1 MQMFDYTAESI
12 KRLKGL
18 EGVRKRPAMYIGDVG
33 KKGFHHL
40 AFEIIDNAIDEVLAG
55 FANYVKVV
63 IHKDNSISI
72 EDNGR
77 GIPIDIHPETGT
89 PAVEVVFMEL
99 HAGGKFE
106 RNIYKISGGLHGVG
120 ASVVNALSEWTEVL
134 VKRNGNLYKIKFSR
148 GKKIEDLEV
157 VSSSNEAGTIV
168 RFKPDKEIFTDYPKL
183 EFDYDYIANRL
194 REIAFLVPDVKIELI
209 DERTNKKEIFHYPNG
224 IVDFIDY
231 IDISRKH
238 ITPKFWTKFTN
249 NIDEFMEVE
258 IALAYN
264 DGYDEV
270 IISFVN
276 TVNTKEGG
284 THVTGFKSALTK
296 VLNDI
301 GKKMN
306 LIKKEPL
313 QGEDVREGLTAII
326 HAKLSNPIFE
336 GQTKIKLGNDNVRS
350 FVETNFYEK
359 FSRFLEENPKIA
371 QIIINKALENQK
383 ARLAAKKAKE
393 VVRRKSFIENDSLP
407 GKLADCITKERERA
421 ELFIVEGE
429 SAGGSAKQG
438 RNREFQAIL
447 PLKGKIL
454 NVEKKGL
461 DKALDNEEL
470 KTIISALGCGIKE
483 NCNPS
488 ECRYG
493 KIIIMTD
500 ADIDGAHIRTLLLT
514 LFYRYFY
521 NLIEA
526 EMVYIAQPPLY
537 RVQKG
542 KVVKY
547 VYSDEELIKFLNEI
561 DSENVVIQRYKGLGE
576 MNPEQLWETTM
587 NPKTRLLKKI
597 TIEDAAEA
605 ERWVSVCM
613 GLDVSPR
620 KEFIEKYALSIKEL
634 DI

>member
-1 MQMFDYTAESI
+1 MQKSEYTAESI

-55 FANYVKVV
+55 FASYVKVI

-77 GIPIDIHPETGT
+77 GIPVDIHPETKT
-89 PAVEVVFMEL
+89 PAVEVIFMEL

-106 RNIYKISGGLHGVG
+106 RNVYKISGGLHGVG
-120 ASVVNALSEWTEVL
+120 ASVVNALSEFTEVF
-134 VKRNGNLYKIKFSR
+134 VKRNGNIYKIKFSR
-148 GKKIEDLEV
+148 GKKVEDLKIVGKSEGT
-157 VSSSNEAGTIV
+157 GTIV
-168 RFKPDKEIFTDYPKL
+168 RFKPDPEIFIDYPKL
-183 EFDYDYIANRL
+183 EFDYEYIANRL
-194 REIAFLVPDVKIELI
+194 REIAFLVPEVKIELI
-209 DERTNKKEIFHYPNG
+209 DERTNQREVFHYPNG
-224 IVDFIDY
+224 LTDFINYVDV
-231 IDISRKH
+231 SREH
-238 ITPKFWTKFTN
+238 ITPIFYTKFSSSK
-249 NIDEFMEVE
+249 DEFIEVE
-258 IALAYN
+258 IALSYN

-270 IISFVN
+270 ILSFVN

-284 THVTGFKSALTK
+284 THVTGFKSALTRSI
-296 VLNDI
+296 NDI
-301 GKKMN
+301 AKKFN
-306 LIKKEPL
+306 VKESFL
-313 QGEDVREGLTAII
+313 GEDVREGLTAII
-326 HAKLSNPIFE
+326 HVKLSNPIFE
-336 GQTKIKLGNDNVRS
+336 GQTKIKLGNDSVKS
-350 FVETNFYEK
+350 FIETQFYEK
-359 FSRFLEENPKIA
+359 FSRYLEENPKVA
-371 QIIINKALENQK
+371 QVIINKALENQK

-407 GKLADCITKERERA
+407 GKLADCITKDREKA

-470 KTIISALGCGIKE
+470 KAIISAIGCGIKD
-483 NCNPS
+483 NCNPK
-488 ECRYG
+488 EARYG

-500 ADIDGAHIRTLLLT
+500 ADIDGSHIRTLLLT

-526 EMVYIAQPPLY
+526 GMVYIAQPPLY

-542 KVVKY
+542 KIVKY
-547 VYSDEELIKFLNEI
+547 AYSDEQLKEILQELKG
-561 DSENVVIQRYKGLGE
+561 DNVMIQRYKGLGE

-587 NPKTRLLKKI
+587 NPKTRILKKI

-605 ERWVSVCM
+605 ERWVSICM
-613 GLDVSPR
+613 GLDVAPR
-620 KEFIEKYALSIKEL
+620 REFIEKYALNVKEL

>member
-1 MQMFDYTAESI
+1 MQNLEYTAESI

-55 FANYVKVV
+55 FANYVRVI
-63 IHKDNSISI
+63 IHKDNSITV

-77 GIPIDIHPETGT
+77 GIPVGIHPETKT
-89 PAVEVVFMEL
+89 PAVEVVFTEL

-106 RNIYKISGGLHGVG
+106 RNVYKISGGLHGVG
-120 ASVVNALSEWTEVL
+120 ASVVNALSEFVEVFI
-134 VKRNGNLYKIKFSR
+134 KRNGSVYRIKFSK
-148 GKKIEDLEV
+148 GKKVEDLEV
-157 VSSSNEAGTIV
+157 VGKTKETGTIV
-168 RFKPDKEIFTDYPKL
+168 RFKPDAEIFTEYPKL

-194 REIAFLVPDVKIELI
+194 REIAFLVPNTRIELI
-209 DERTNKKEIFHYPNG
+209 DERTNQSETFHYPNCLK
-224 IVDFIDY
+224 DFIDY
-231 IDISRKH
+231 LDVSRHH
-238 ITPKFWTKFTN
+238 ITPIFYTN
-249 NIDEFMEVE
+249 FSSNNHEFMEVE
-258 IALAYN
+258 IALVFN
-264 DGYDEV
+264 EEYDEV

-284 THVTGFKSALTK
+284 THVTGFKTALTRA
-296 VLNDI
+296 VNDVA
-301 GKKMN
+301 KKLN

-313 QGEDVREGLTAII
+313 LGEDIREGLTAVI

-336 GQTKIKLGNDNVRS
+336 GQTKIKLGNDSVKS
-350 FVETNFYEK
+350 FIETQFYEK
-359 FSRFLEENPKIA
+359 FVRYLEENPKIT
-371 QIIINKALENQK
+371 QTIINKALENQK
-383 ARLAAKKAKE
+383 ARLAAKKARE
-393 VVRRKSFIENDSLP
+393 IVRRKSFIESDSLP
-407 GKLADCITKERERA
+407 GKLADCITKERDRA

-470 KTIISALGCGIKE
+470 RAIISALGCGLKD
-483 NCNPS
+483 NCNPNDA
-488 ECRYG
+488 RYG

-526 EMVYIAQPPLY
+526 GMVYIAQPPLY

-547 VYSDEELIKFLNEI
+547 TYSDEELNQILKEIKG
-561 DSENVVIQRYKGLGE
+561 DNVVIQRYKGLGE
-576 MNPEQLWETTM
+576 MNPQQLWETTM
-587 NPKTRLLKKI
+587 DPKTRILKRV

-613 GLDVSPR
+613 GLDVAPR
-620 KEFIEKYALSIKEL
+620 REFIEKYALSIKEL

>member
-1 MQMFDYTAESI
+1 MFEYTAESI

-18 EGVRKRPAMYIGDVG
+18 EGVRKRPAMYVGDVG

-55 FANYVKVV
+55 YANYVKIT
-63 IHKDNSISI
+63 IHKDGSISV

-77 GIPIDIHPETGT
+77 GIPVDIHPETNT

-106 RNIYKISGGLHGVG
+106 NNVYKISGGLHGVG
-120 ASVVNALSEWTEVL
+120 ASVVNALSEWTEVI
-134 VKRNGNLYKIKFSR
+134 VKRNNKTYRIKFSK
-148 GKKIEDLEV
+148 GNKVEDLKII
-157 VSSSNEAGTIV
+157 SDAKDRGTIV
-168 RFKPDKEIFTDYPKL
+168 RFKPDAEIFTEYSKL
-183 EFDYDYIANRL
+183 EFDYEYLSDRL
-194 REIAFLVPDVKIELI
+194 REISFLVPKVKIELI
-209 DERTNKKEIFHYPNG
+209 DERNNKKEVFHSPEG
-224 IVDFIDY
+224 LKDFIKY
-231 IDISRKH
+231 LDITRKH
-238 ITPKFWTKFTN
+238 ITPIFLTTFTSN
-249 NIDEFMEVE
+249 SSEFMEVE
-258 IALAYN
+258 IALCYN

-270 IISFVN
+270 IVSFVN

-284 THVTGFKSALTK
+284 THVTGFKSSLTRSI
-296 VLNDI
+296 NDI
-301 GKKMN
+301 GRKMN
-306 LIKKEPL
+306 LIKKETL
-313 QGEDVREGLTAII
+313 QGDDVREGLTAII

-336 GQTKIKLGNDNVRS
+336 GQTKIKLANDSVKS
-350 FVETNFYEK
+350 FIEKEFYER
-359 FSRFLEENPKIA
+359 FSRWLEENPKIA
-371 QIIINKALENQK
+371 QEIINKALENQK
-383 ARLAAKKAKE
+383 ARLAARKARE
-393 VVRRKSFIENDSLP
+393 AVRRKSFIESDILP
-407 GKLADCITKERERA
+407 GKLADCITKEREIS

-470 KTIISALGCGIKE
+470 RSIISAIGCGIKD
-483 NCNPS
+483 NCKPEES
-488 ECRYG
+488 RYG

-521 NLIEA
+521 NLVEA
-526 EMVYIAQPPLY
+526 GMLYIAQPPLY
-537 RVQKG
+537 RIQKA
-542 KVVKY
+542 KTIKY
-547 VYSDEELIKFLNEI
+547 AYSDEELQKILKEIKE
-561 DSENVVIQRYKGLGE
+561 DNVIIQRYKGLGE

-587 NPKTRLLKKI
+587 DPKTRVLKKV
-597 TIEDAAEA
+597 TIEDAAQA
-605 ERWVSVCM
+605 ERWLSVCM
-613 GLDVSPR
+613 GLDVAPR
-620 KEFIEKYALSIKEL
+620 KEFIEKYALSIKDL

>member
-1 MQMFDYTAESI
+1 MQMFEYTAESI

-55 FANYVKVV
+55 FANYVKVT
-63 IHKDNSISI
+63 IHKDNSISV

-120 ASVVNALSEWTEVL
+120 ASVVNALSEWTEVF
-134 VKRNGNLYKIKFSR
+134 VKRNGKLYKIKFSR
-148 GKKIEDLEV
+148 GKKIENLKV
-157 VSSSNEAGTIV
+157 VSSTNGTGTIV

-194 REIAFLVPDVKIELI
+194 REIAFLVPSVKIELI
-209 DERTNKKEIFHYPNG
+209 DERTDKKEVFYYPKG

-238 ITPKFWTKFTN
+238 ITPTFWTKFTN
-249 NIDEFMEVE
+249 NNDEFMEVE

-296 VLNDI
+296 AINDI
-301 GKKMN
+301 GRKMN

-371 QIIINKALENQK
+371 QIIINKALENQR

-483 NCNPS
+483 NCNPN

-537 RVQKG
+537 RIQKG
-542 KVVKY
+542 KIVKY
-547 VYSDEELIKFLNEI
+547 AYSDEELSKILKEI
-561 DSENVVIQRYKGLGE
+561 GSENVIIQRYKGLGE

-587 NPKTRLLKKI
+587 NPKTRVLKKI

>member
-1 MQMFDYTAESI
+1 MFEYTAESI

-40 AFEIIDNAIDEVLAG
+40 AFEIIDNAIDEVLARY
-55 FANYVKVV
+55 ANYVKIT
-63 IHKDNSISI
+63 IHKDGSISV

-77 GIPIDIHPETGT
+77 GIPVDIHPETNT
-89 PAVEVVFMEL
+89 PAIEVVFMEL

-106 RNIYKISGGLHGVG
+106 NSVYKISGGLHGVG
-120 ASVVNALSEWTEVL
+120 ASVVNALSEWTDVL
-134 VKRNGNLYKIKFSR
+134 VKRNNKTYKIKFSK
-148 GKKIEDLEV
+148 GKKVEDLKV
-157 VSSSNEAGTIV
+157 ISDAKDTGTIV
-168 RFKPDKEIFTDYPKL
+168 RFKPDPEIFTEYPKL
-183 EFDYDYIANRL
+183 EFDYEYLADRL
-194 REIAFLVPDVKIELI
+194 REISFLVPQVRIELV
-209 DERTNKKEIFHYPNG
+209 DEITNKKQVFHSPEG
-224 IVDFIDY
+224 LKDFIKY
-231 IDISRKH
+231 LDITRKH
-238 ITPKFWTKFTN
+238 ITPIFLTTFISN
-249 NIDEFMEVE
+249 SSEFMEVE
-258 IALAYN
+258 IALCYN
-264 DGYDEV
+264 DSYDEV
-270 IISFVN
+270 IVSFVN

-284 THVTGFKSALTK
+284 THVTGFKSSLTRSI
-296 VLNDI
+296 NDI
-301 GKKMN
+301 GRKMN

-313 QGEDVREGLTAII
+313 QGDDVREGLTAII

-336 GQTKIKLGNDNVRS
+336 GQTKIKLANDSVKS
-350 FVETNFYEK
+350 FIEKEFYER
-359 FSRFLEENPKIA
+359 FSRWLEENPKIA
-371 QIIINKALENQK
+371 QIIIEKALENQR
-383 ARLAAKKAKE
+383 ARLAARKARE
-393 VVRRKSFIENDSLP
+393 AVRRKNFIESDVLP
-407 GKLADCITKERERA
+407 GKLADCITKEKEIS

-470 KTIISALGCGIKE
+470 RSIISAIGCGIKDSCKPE
-483 NCNPS
+483 ES
-488 ECRYG
+488 RYG

-526 EMVYIAQPPLY
+526 GMLYIAQPPLY
-537 RVQKG
+537 RIQKA
-542 KVVKY
+542 KTIKY
-547 VYSDEELIKFLNEI
+547 AYSDEELHKILKEFK
-561 DSENVVIQRYKGLGE
+561 DDNVIIQRYKGLGE

-587 NPKTRLLKKI
+587 NPETRILKRV
-597 TIEDAAEA
+597 TVEDAAQA
-605 ERWVSVCM
+605 ERWLSVCM
-613 GLDVSPR
+613 GLDVAPR
-620 KEFIEKYALSIKEL
+620 KEFIEKYALSIKDL

>member
-1 MQMFDYTAESI
+1 MQNLEYTAESI

-40 AFEIIDNAIDEVLAG
+40 VFEIIDNAIDEVLAG
-55 FANYVKVV
+55 FANHVRV
-63 IHKDNSISI
+63 IINKDNSITV

-77 GIPIDIHPETGT
+77 GIPVDIHPETGT
-89 PAVEVVFMEL
+89 PAVEVAFSEL
-99 HAGGKFE
+99 HAGSKFE
-106 RNIYKISGGLHGVG
+106 KSVYKISGGLHGVG
-120 ASVVNALSEWTEVL
+120 ASVVNALSEFVEVFI
-134 VKRNGNLYKIKFSR
+134 KRDGNIYRIKFSR
-148 GKKIEDLEV
+148 GRKVEDLEV
-157 VSSSNEAGTIV
+157 VGKTNETGTIV
-168 RFKPDKEIFTDYPKL
+168 RFKPDPEIFTEYTKL

-194 REIAFLVPDVKIELI
+194 REIAFLVSNVKIELI
-209 DERTNKKEIFHYPNG
+209 DERNNQSEKFHYPNG
-224 IVDFIDY
+224 LKDFIDY
-231 IDISRKH
+231 LDISRHH
-238 ITPKFWTKFTN
+238 ITPIFHTSFSSKN
-249 NIDEFMEVE
+249 HEFMEVE
-258 IALAYN
+258 IALVFN
-264 DGYDEV
+264 EEYDEV

-284 THVTGFKSALTK
+284 THVTGFKTALTRA
-296 VLNDI
+296 VNDI
-301 GKKMN
+301 AKKLN
-306 LIKKEPL
+306 LIKKESL
-313 QGEDVREGLTAII
+313 LGEDIREGLTAVI

-336 GQTKIKLGNDNVRS
+336 GQTKIKLGNDSVKS
-350 FVETNFYEK
+350 FIETQFYEK
-359 FSRFLEENPKIA
+359 FLRFLEENPKIA
-371 QIIINKALENQK
+371 QTIINKALENQK
-383 ARLAAKKAKE
+383 ARLAARKAKE
-393 VVRRKSFIENDSLP
+393 IVRRKSFIENDSLP

-454 NVEKKGL
+454 NVEKRGL

-470 KTIISALGCGIKE
+470 RAIISALGCGIKD
-483 NCNPS
+483 NCNPNDA
-488 ECRYG
+488 RYG

-526 EMVYIAQPPLY
+526 GMVYIAQPPLY

-542 KVVKY
+542 KIVKY
-547 VYSDEELIKFLNEI
+547 AYSDEELNQILKEIKS
-561 DSENVVIQRYKGLGE
+561 DNVVIQRYKGLGE
-576 MNPEQLWETTM
+576 MNPKQLWETTM
-587 NPKTRLLKKI
+587 NPKTRILKRI
-597 TIEDAAEA
+597 SIEDAAEA

-613 GLDVSPR
+613 GLDVAPR
-620 KEFIEKYALSIKEL
+620 REFIEKYALSVKEL

>member
-1 MQMFDYTAESI
+1 MQKSEYTAESI

-55 FANYVKVV
+55 FASYVKVI

-77 GIPIDIHPETGT
+77 GIPVDIHPETKT
-89 PAVEVVFMEL
+89 PAVEVIFMEL

-106 RNIYKISGGLHGVG
+106 RNVYKISGGLHGVG
-120 ASVVNALSEWTEVL
+120 ASVVNALSEFTEVF
-134 VKRNGNLYKIKFSR
+134 VKRNGNIYKIKFSR
-148 GKKIEDLEV
+148 GKKVEDLKIVGKSEGT
-157 VSSSNEAGTIV
+157 GTIV
-168 RFKPDKEIFTDYPKL
+168 RFKPDPEIFIDYPKL
-183 EFDYDYIANRL
+183 EFDYEYIANRL
-194 REIAFLVPDVKIELI
+194 REIAFLVPEVKIELI
-209 DERTNKKEIFHYPNG
+209 DERTNQREVFHYPNG
-224 IVDFIDY
+224 LTDFINYVDV
-231 IDISRKH
+231 SREH
-238 ITPKFWTKFTN
+238 ITPIFYTKFSSSK
-249 NIDEFMEVE
+249 DEFIEVE
-258 IALAYN
+258 IALSYN

-270 IISFVN
+270 ILSFVN

-284 THVTGFKSALTK
+284 THVTGFKSALTRSI
-296 VLNDI
+296 NDI
-301 GKKMN
+301 AKKFN
-306 LIKKEPL
+306 VKESF

-326 HAKLSNPIFE
+326 HVKLSNPIFE
-336 GQTKIKLGNDNVRS
+336 GQTKIKLGNDSVKS
-350 FVETNFYEK
+350 FIETQFYEK
-359 FSRFLEENPKIA
+359 FSRYLEENPKVA
-371 QIIINKALENQK
+371 QVIINKALENQK

-407 GKLADCITKERERA
+407 GKLADCITKDREKA

-470 KTIISALGCGIKE
+470 KAIISAIGCGIKD
-483 NCNPS
+483 NCNPK
-488 ECRYG
+488 EARYG

-500 ADIDGAHIRTLLLT
+500 ADIDGSHIRTLLLT

-526 EMVYIAQPPLY
+526 GMVYIAQPPLY

-542 KVVKY
+542 KIVKY
-547 VYSDEELIKFLNEI
+547 AYSDEQLKEILQELKG
-561 DSENVVIQRYKGLGE
+561 DNVMIQRYKGLGE

-587 NPKTRLLKKI
+587 NPKTRILKKI

-605 ERWVSVCM
+605 ERWVSICM
-613 GLDVSPR
+613 GLDVAPR
-620 KEFIEKYALSIKEL
+620 REFIEKYALNVKEL